1 MATSGVT
8 SSSSSA
14 MTATIDVAGMVA
26 GLMAIEKKPLI
37 ALQSQI
43 TNQTTK
49 ISDLGR
55 LQSKAATFQA
65 ALQDL
70 ENPSSFASA
79 VGSSSNT
86 SIVAVT
92 SSTGAI
98 AGSHDISVTQL
109 AKPAQYIFDGFA
121 DSDTTPLGSSNATF
135 TITVGTSPDTT
146 AHPITVNS
154 TTTLL
159 DLSNSI
165 NALGINVAA
174 SVTPTADG
182 KYALTIQ
189 GTQSGAINNFTVD
202 GDNIAN
208 LITPTASNSAQDAE
222 FMLDG
227 VQRKRATNNINDVL
241 KGTTINLVSNGTATI
256 TLANGVDNG
265 PSVIKNLIMAF
276 NDLVSTAKILTQ
288 KASSDGATPAGQ
300 LAGSP
305 GYLAFI
311 DQMKSMLAMGATYK
325 NGATPLGLVQLGID
339 IQQDGTLRF
348 NSAEYASTSN
358 IASILASGINVGS
371 TDFDT
376 RTNNLNAYINAEVE
390 YSGLLDQSIANE
402 KKSLK
407 QMSQK
412 QQSLQMQLDSKE
424 ARYTNQYSSLN
435 ALLFTLNQTS
445 NSLTS
450 ALAGLTAGQNNN

>member
-79 VGSSSNT
+79 VASSSNT

-98 AGSHDISVTQL
+98 AGSHNINVTQL
-109 AKPAQYIFDGFA
+109 AKPAQYIFDGFTE
-121 DSDTTPLGSSNATF
+121 SDTTTPLGSATF
-135 TITVGTSPDTT
+135 TITVGTPPDTT
-146 AHPITVNS
+146 TAYPITVNS

-189 GTQSGAINNFTVD
+189 GTESGAINNFTVD

-241 KGTTINLVSNGTATI
+241 KGTTINLVSNGAATI

-288 KASSDGATPAGQ
+288 KASGDGATPAGQ

-339 IQQDGTLRF
+339 IQQNGTLQF
-348 NSAEYASTSN
+348 NSTEYANTSN

-376 RTNNLNAYINAEVE
+376 RTNNLNAYISAEVE

-450 ALAGLTAGQNNN
+450 ALAGLTAGQNNR

>member
-1 MATSGVT
+1 
-8 SSSSSA
+8 

-37 ALQSQI
+37 KLQSQI
-43 TNQTTK
+43 TNQATK
-49 ISDLGR
+49 ISDLGM
-55 LQSKAATFQA
+55 LKSKAATFQS

-86 SIVAVT
+86 STVT
-92 SSTGAI
+92 VTTSAGAI
-98 AGSHDISVTQL
+98 AGSHDINVTQL
-109 AKPAQYIFDGFA
+109 AKPAQYIFDGFS
-121 DSDTTPLGSSNATF
+121 DSDATPLGFSNATF
-135 TITVGTSPDTT
+135 TITVGASPDTT
-146 AHPITVNS
+146 AYPIAVDS

-189 GTQSGAINNFTVD
+189 GTQAGAINNFTVE
-202 GDNIAN
+202 NSEN
-208 LITPTASNSAQDAE
+208 LVNLTTPTASNNAQDAI
-222 FMLDG
+222 FTLDG
-227 VQRKRATNNINDVL
+227 VQRKRATNNITDVL
-241 KGTTINLVSNGTATI
+241 KGTTVNLVSNGSATI

-265 PSVIKNLIMAF
+265 PTVIQNLVAAF
-276 NDLVSTAKILTQ
+276 NDLVSTAKTLTQ
-288 KASSDGATPAGQ
+288 KGSSDGVTPAGT
-300 LAGSP
+300 LTGSP
-305 GYLAFI
+305 GYLTFI

-339 IQQDGTLRF
+339 IRQDGTLKF
-348 NSAEYASTSN
+348 NSTEYASTSN

-376 RTNNLNAYINAEVE
+376 RSDNLNAYLNSEVE
-390 YSGLLDQSIANE
+390 FSGLLDQSIANE
-402 KKSLK
+402 KNSLT
-407 QMSQK
+407 QMNQK
-412 QQSLQMQLDSKE
+412 QQSLQMQLDSKQ

-450 ALAGLTAGQNNN
+450 ALAGLTTGQNNR